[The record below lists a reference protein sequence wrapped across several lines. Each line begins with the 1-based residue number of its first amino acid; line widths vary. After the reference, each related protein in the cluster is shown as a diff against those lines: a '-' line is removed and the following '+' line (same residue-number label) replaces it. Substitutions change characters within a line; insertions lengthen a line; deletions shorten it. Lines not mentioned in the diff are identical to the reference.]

1 MTSGRIDNKIPVLI
15 WLYHKDKW
23 NYILSKLVDCKDL
36 AYPVIGLCS
45 DIDYI
50 DIIKSVEENFED
62 YKIQNFENRGKDIL
76 PFLYMIS
83 EIDSNYF
90 IKIHSK
96 KSESSYFSDW
106 FQKSIDSLLSRDSLI
121 NNIDLISKDKIVNTF
136 GRSIEN
142 DVGMIANREFTVWNH
157 EYTNSNKI
165 EEICD
170 IIDLDYNKVKGVRYV
185 SGTMFHS
192 RTNLFLKYF
201 NNKNLKI
208 ISNLLDNEIG
218 DVKDIESGTYT
229 HSLERI
235 FGYIISA
242 ECMRIVDNSN
252 I

>member
-1 MTSGRIDNKIPVLI
+1 MNNNKIPVLI

-36 AYPVIGLCS
+36 VYPVIGLCS
-45 DIDYI
+45 DIDYS

-106 FQKSIDSLLSRDSLI
+106 FQKSIDSLLSRDLLI
-121 NNIDLISKDKIVNTF
+121 NNIDLISKEKIVNTF

-157 EYTNSNKI
+157 EHTNSNKI
-165 EEICD
+165 EEICG
-170 IIDLDYNKVKGVRYV
+170 IIGLDYNKVKGVRYV

-192 RTNLFLKYF
+192 ITGLFLKYF

-208 ISNLLDNEIG
+208 ISKLLDNEIG

-242 ECMRIVDNSN
+242 EGMRIVDNSN

>member
-1 MTSGRIDNKIPVLI
+1 MNNNKIPVLI

-36 AYPVIGLCS
+36 VYPVIGLCS
-45 DIDYI
+45 DIDYS

-96 KSESSYFSDW
+96 KSESSYFSNW
-106 FQKSIDSLLSRDSLI
+106 FQKSIDSLISRDSLI

-157 EYTNSNKI
+157 EHTNSNKI
-165 EEICD
+165 EEICG
-170 IIDLDYNKVKGVRYV
+170 IIGLDYNKVKGVRYV

-192 RTNLFLKYF
+192 ITGLFLKYF

-208 ISNLLDNEIG
+208 ISKLLDNEIG

-242 ECMRIVDNSN
+242 EGMRIVDNSN

>member
-1 MTSGRIDNKIPVLI
+1 MNNNKIPVLI

-36 AYPVIGLCS
+36 VYPVIGLCS
-45 DIDYI
+45 DIDYS

-96 KSESSYFSDW
+96 KSESSYFSNW
-106 FQKSIDSLLSRDSLI
+106 FQKSIDSLLSRDLLI
-121 NNIDLISKDKIVNTF
+121 NNINLISKEKIVNIF

-157 EYTNSNKI
+157 EHTNSNKI
-165 EEICD
+165 EEICG
-170 IIDLDYNKVKGVRYV
+170 IIGLDYNKVKGVRYV

-192 RTNLFLKYF
+192 ITGLFLKYF

-208 ISNLLDNEIG
+208 ISKLLDNEIG

-242 ECMRIVDNSN
+242 EGMRIVDNSN

>member
-1 MTSGRIDNKIPVLI
+1 MNNNKIPVLI

-36 AYPVIGLCS
+36 VYPVIGLCS
-45 DIDYI
+45 DIIDYS

-62 YKIQNFENRGKDIL
+62 YKIQYFKNRGKDIL
-76 PFLYMIS
+76 PFLYMIN
-83 EIDSNYF
+83 EINSNHF

-96 KSESSYFSDW
+96 KSESYYFSDW
-106 FQKSIDSLLSRDSLI
+106 FQKSIDSLLSRDLLI
-121 NNIDLISKDKIVNTF
+121 NNINLISKEKIVNIF

-157 EYTNSNKI
+157 EHTNSNKI
-165 EEICD
+165 EEICG
-170 IIDLDYNKVKGVRYV
+170 IIGLDYNKVKGVRYV

-192 RTNLFLKYF
+192 ITGLFLKYF

-208 ISNLLDNEIG
+208 ISKLLDNEIG

-242 ECMRIVDNSN
+242 EGMRIVDNSN

>member
-1 MTSGRIDNKIPVLI
+1 MSKMNNNKIPVLI

-45 DIDYI
+45 DIDYS

-106 FQKSIDSLLSRDSLI
+106 FQKSIDSLLSRDLLI
-121 NNIDLISKDKIVNTF
+121 NNIDLISKEKIVNTF

-157 EYTNSNKI
+157 EHTNSNKI
-165 EEICD
+165 EEICG
-170 IIDLDYNKVKGVRYV
+170 IIGLDYNKVKGVRYV
-185 SGTMFHS
+185 SGTMFLS
-192 RTNLFLKYF
+192 RTGLFLKYF

-208 ISNLLDNEIG
+208 ISKLLDNEIG
-218 DVKDIESGTYT
+218 DVKDIDHGTYT

-235 FGYIISA
+235 FGYIISV
-242 ECMRIVDNSN
+242 EGMRIVDNSN

>member
-1 MTSGRIDNKIPVLI
+1 MNNNKIPVLI

-36 AYPVIGLCS
+36 VYPVIGLCS
-45 DIDYI
+45 DIDYS

-76 PFLYMIS
+76 PFLYIIS

-96 KSESSYFSDW
+96 KSESSYFSNW
-106 FQKSIDSLLSRDSLI
+106 FQKSIDSLISRDSLI

-157 EYTNSNKI
+157 EHTNSNKI
-165 EEICD
+165 EEICG
-170 IIDLDYNKVKGVRYV
+170 IIGLDYNKVKGVRYV
-185 SGTMFHS
+185 SGTMFLS
-192 RTNLFLKYF
+192 RTGLFLKYF

-208 ISNLLDNEIG
+208 ISKLLDKEIG

-242 ECMRIVDNSN
+242 EGMRIVDNSN